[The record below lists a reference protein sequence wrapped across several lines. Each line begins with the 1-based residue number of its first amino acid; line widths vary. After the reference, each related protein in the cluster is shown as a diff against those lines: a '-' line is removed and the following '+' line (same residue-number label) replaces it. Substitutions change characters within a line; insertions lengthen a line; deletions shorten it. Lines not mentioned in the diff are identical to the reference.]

1 MPFSSTNPLYKTS
14 NPLPQHL
21 DHKPVY
27 ALPYQHFDG
36 IYSKK
41 TDIRYI
47 SVGVA
52 QCNSIAIAHFIQRS

>member
-41 TDIRYI
+41 TDIRYTSQTTLI
-47 SVGVA
+47 FTHSKA
-52 QCNSIAIAHFIQRS
+52 Q